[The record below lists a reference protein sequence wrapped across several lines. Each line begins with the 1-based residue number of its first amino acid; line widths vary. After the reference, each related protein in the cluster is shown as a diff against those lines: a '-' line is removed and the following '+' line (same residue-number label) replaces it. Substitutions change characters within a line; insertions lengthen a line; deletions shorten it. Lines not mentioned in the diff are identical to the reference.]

1 MRAVRRPRLISRP
14 RPARPVVAIG
24 CAVLALGCTAGATP
38 AAARAAVEVPAQTGI
53 QQANTQQ
60 ANTQQANTQQ
70 ANTQQADTQQ
80 GSIQQGSTQ
89 QGSIQQGGASQAAST
104 EKTGASL
111 ESAAAKAGDTART
124 VAMSLIGLALA
135 IASIVL
141 AFRRDFKEAA
151 GVFAVGIVAVLLA
164 TPAGL
169 SLLQDT
175 VTSLFGS

>member
-1 MRAVRRPRLISRP
+1 MKPIRRLRPTGRNRLVDHPQLVLTALRRARG
-14 RPARPVVAIG
+14 AVAIG
-24 CAVLALGCTAGATP
+24 CAVLALGCAAAVLAP
-38 AAARAAVEVPAQTGI
+38 AAARAAVQTTAQAKVP
-53 QQANTQQ
+53 
-60 ANTQQANTQQ
+60 
-70 ANTQQADTQQ
+70 
-80 GSIQQGSTQ
+80 GST
-89 QGSIQQGGASQAAST
+89 SQAVSA

-175 VTSLFGS
+175 VTRLFGS

>member
-1 MRAVRRPRLISRP
+1 MRSTSRPRLSRG
-14 RPARPVVAIG
+14 AVAVG
-24 CAVLALGCTAGATP
+24 VAVLSFACAGTASAPGL
-38 AAARAAVEVPAQTGI
+38 ARAAVTTP
-53 QQANTQQ
+53 
-60 ANTQQANTQQ
+60 
-70 ANTQQADTQQ
+70 
-80 GSIQQGSTQ
+80 
-89 QGSIQQGGASQAAST
+89 GGAAAAVPQAAST

>member
-1 MRAVRRPRLISRP
+1 MKRSDPLQFPKTHLARART
-14 RPARPVVAIG
+14 VVL
-24 CAVLALGCTAGATP
+24 LAGVCFVAGAP
-38 AAARAAVEVPAQTGI
+38 AAQAAVEVPAQSNI
-53 QQANTQQ
+53 QQGSINQGG
-60 ANTQQANTQQ
+60 
-70 ANTQQADTQQ
+70 TQQ
-80 GSIQQGSTQ
+80 GSIQQS
-89 QGSIQQGGASQAAST
+89 GAQQAASP

-111 ESAAAKAGDTART
+111 ESAAAKAGNTART

>member
-1 MRAVRRPRLISRP
+1 MRLTNPLHLPETDTPLARARAVLL
-14 RPARPVVAIG
+14 
-24 CAVLALGCTAGATP
+24 LAGVCFLAGAP
-38 AAARAAVEVPAQTGI
+38 VAQAAVEAPARSIQRGSSPQTGVGR
-53 QQANTQQ
+53 ATP
-60 ANTQQANTQQ
+60 
-70 ANTQQADTQQ
+70 Q
-80 GSIQQGSTQ
+80 GVT
-89 QGSIQQGGASQAAST
+89 A
-104 EKTGASL
+104 EKTGTSL

-175 VTSLFGS
+175 VTRLFGS

>member
-1 MRAVRRPRLISRP
+1 MKQICDPRPIGSPRLVNHPQLVTAP
-14 RPARPVVAIG
+14 RRARSAVAIG
-24 CAVLALGCTAGATP
+24 CAILALGCAAGVLAP
-38 AAARAAVEVPAQTGI
+38 AAARAAVETPAQ
-53 QQANTQQ
+53 AKV
-60 ANTQQANTQQ
+60 
-70 ANTQQADTQQ
+70 
-80 GSIQQGSTQ
+80 QGSTP
-89 QGSIQQGGASQAAST
+89 QAAST

-111 ESAAAKAGDTART
+111 ESAATKAGATART

>member
-1 MRAVRRPRLISRP
+1 MKPPDSLHLPKAHFARARI
-14 RPARPVVAIG
+14 VVL
-24 CAVLALGCTAGATP
+24 LAGVCFVAGAP
-38 AAARAAVEVPAQTGI
+38 AARAAAQTFALASI
-53 QQANTQQ
+53 
-60 ANTQQANTQQ
+60 
-70 ANTQQADTQQ
+70 DQ
-80 GSIQQGSTQ
+80 GSIQQRAAS
-89 QGSIQQGGASQAAST
+89 GASGT

-111 ESAAAKAGDTART
+111 ESAAAKAGSTART

-151 GVFAVGIVAVLLA
+151 GVFAVGIVSVLLA

>member
-1 MRAVRRPRLISRP
+1 MTPPDRLRLPESPIARART
-14 RPARPVVAIG
+14 
-24 CAVLALGCTAGATP
+24 VLLLAGVCFI
-38 AAARAAVEVPAQTGI
+38 AAAPTAQAAIEAPAQ
-53 QQANTQQ
+53 AN
-60 ANTQQANTQQ
+60 
-70 ANTQQADTQQ
+70 
-80 GSIQQGSTQ
+80 IQQGSAQ
-89 QGSIQQGGASQAAST
+89 HGGIQQGGAPQAASP

-111 ESAAAKAGDTART
+111 ESAAAKAGNTART

-169 SLLQDT
+169 SLLRDT
-175 VTSLFGS
+175 VTSLFGA

>member
-1 MRAVRRPRLISRP
+1 MKFPGAVHLPETPLARARTVLLLAGVCFLAAA
-14 RPARPVVAIG
+14 PAAG
-24 CAVLALGCTAGATP
+24 AAVEAPTQSIQRGGSQQAGIDGATP
-38 AAARAAVEVPAQTGI
+38 QAVPA
-53 QQANTQQ
+53 
-60 ANTQQANTQQ
+60 
-70 ANTQQADTQQ
+70 
-80 GSIQQGSTQ
+80 
-89 QGSIQQGGASQAAST
+89 

-135 IASIVL
+135 IAAIVL

>member
-1 MRAVRRPRLISRP
+1 MNLPDSLRSSDRLRAPNPHRLLEVGRAH
-14 RPARPVVAIG
+14 ARAMLL
-24 CAVLALGCTAGATP
+24 LAGVCLLAGAP
-38 AAARAAVEVPAQTGI
+38 AAAQAAVEAPAQASIQQQSAKQVGI
-53 QQANTQQ
+53 QQVVTPQ
-60 ANTQQANTQQ
+60 
-70 ANTQQADTQQ
+70 
-80 GSIQQGSTQ
+80 S
-89 QGSIQQGGASQAAST
+89 ASA
-104 EKTGASL
+104 EKTTGASL

>member
-1 MRAVRRPRLISRP
+1 MKPSDSLQFPKTHFARART
-14 RPARPVVAIG
+14 
-24 CAVLALGCTAGATP
+24 VLLLAGVCFVAGAP
-38 AAARAAVEVPAQTGI
+38 AAQAAVQAPAQASIDQGS
-53 QQANTQQ
+53 A
-60 ANTQQANTQQ
+60 
-70 ANTQQADTQQ
+70 QQ
-80 GSIQQGSTQ
+80 GSNQP
-89 QGSIQQGGASQAAST
+89 GSIQGGVGQAAST

-111 ESAAAKAGDTART
+111 ESAAAKAGNTART

>member
-1 MRAVRRPRLISRP
+1 MHRPDRVRVPHRPRESALARLPEP
-14 RPARPVVAIG
+14 RRIRF
-24 CAVLALGCTAGATP
+24 CTVLLLAGASFVAGAP
-38 AAARAAVEVPAQTGI
+38 AAPAAVDAPAQ
-53 QQANTQQ
+53 A
-60 ANTQQANTQQ
+60 
-70 ANTQQADTQQ
+70 
-80 GSIQQGSTQ
+80 IQQGS
-89 QGSIQQGGASQAAST
+89 AQAAAS
-104 EKTGASL
+104 EKTGTSL

-135 IASIVL
+135 VASIVL

-169 SLLQDT
+169 SLLRDT

>member
-1 MRAVRRPRLISRP
+1 MKLSDPLHLPETHLARART
-14 RPARPVVAIG
+14 
-24 CAVLALGCTAGATP
+24 VLLLAGVCFLAGAP
-38 AAARAAVEVPAQTGI
+38 VAQAAVETPAQT
-53 QQANTQQ
+53 
-60 ANTQQANTQQ
+60 
-70 ANTQQADTQQ
+70 
-80 GSIQQGSTQ
+80 
-89 QGSIQQGGASQAAST
+89 IQQGGSSQQQAGIDGATPQAASA
-104 EKTGASL
+104 EKTGTSL

-135 IASIVL
+135 IAAIVL